1 MSYRMQALN
10 RVVSPRFA
18 TTPLSPGAID
28 IRDLYLVRG
37 RLGTHLRTHLVRG
50 PDLRSRVTRFGQG
63 VAFQSAPVFT
73 PKSVTP
79 AAPPTAQ
86 PIPQPHF
93 LTPGQVLLTSGPVT
107 FKGPGSPPKVVV
119 SQPTPQPHFP
129 GTGVQ
134 VLTGGPSSPTSG
146 GAPPTGT
153 ATDSPITFNPQN
165 VGITDQGYTPAAPPF
180 SSGPSGADGSGGG
193 TSFAAP
199 TDGASG
205 SVFGLGGSSL
215 LWFGLG
221 ALGLLFLA
229 TQRR

>member
-1 MSYRMQALN
+1 MQYSMQALN
-10 RVVSPRFA
+10 RVVPPRFA
-18 TTPLSPGAID
+18 TSPLSPGAID
-28 IRDLYLVRG
+28 VRELLLARG
-37 RLGTHLRTHLVRG
+37 RLGTSCGTRLVRG

-63 VAFQSAPVFT
+63 VAFAGPQIFT
-73 PKSVTP
+73 PKQATT
-79 AAPPTAQ
+79 AAPATAQ

-205 SVFGLGGSSL
+205 SVFGLGDSSL
-215 LWFGLG
+215 LWIGLG
-221 ALGLLFLA
+221 ALGLILLA
-229 TQRR
+229 TSPR